1 MSATSEF
8 GDLLDPEPSAQRPR
22 TVLRL
27 PPGSSLFAAAN
38 ALEEVLLRDAT
49 VTTVALYM
57 GERRLG
63 TTSRAFLAERFPG
76 VTRSVGDAD
85 RASQPGESTQY
96 RLLRFRCPHC
106 DHQVFRTFY
115 DERAMPVCANPE
127 HGSMVLRK

>member
-8 GDLLDPEPSAQRPR
+8 DDLLDPEPPAQRPR
-22 TVLRL
+22 TVLCL
-27 PPGSSLFAAAN
+27 PPGSSLFVAAN
-38 ALEEVLLRDAT
+38 ALEEVLQRDAT
-49 VTTVALYM
+49 VTTVALNM
-57 GERRLG
+57 AERQLG
-63 TTSRAFLAERFPG
+63 TTSRAFLSDRFPG

-96 RLLRFRCPHC
+96 RLLRFQCSQC

-115 DERAMPVCANPE
+115 DERAIPACANAE